1 MINHGN
7 ILFQYISCCSLSTSK
22 RIRLV
27 CRLNFNTSHVVVYPV
42 FFIQISSLLYDF
54 NTSHVVVYPSSIS
67 TLNSLKFNFNTSHV
81 VVYQDVVGLR
91 AHAEIFQYISCCSLS
106 NAFPRFL
113 FFHFTFRPDF
123 SPFFRF
129 LPSATPILFSMSSI
143 A

>member
-1 MINHGN
+1 MNFSYLYSI
-7 ILFQYISCCSLSTSK
+7 FQYISCCSLSMRFQTTFRRFS
-22 RIRLV
+22 
-27 CRLNFNTSHVVVYPV
+27 
-42 FFIQISSLLYDF
+42 DF
-54 NTSHVVVYPSSIS
+54 NTSHVVVYHIMLFVLPKHIQFQYIS
-67 TLNSLKFNFNTSHV
+67 CCSLSQTVLTNRRFPT
-81 VVYQDVVGLR
+81 
-91 AHAEIFQYISCCSLS
+91 AFQYISCCSLS